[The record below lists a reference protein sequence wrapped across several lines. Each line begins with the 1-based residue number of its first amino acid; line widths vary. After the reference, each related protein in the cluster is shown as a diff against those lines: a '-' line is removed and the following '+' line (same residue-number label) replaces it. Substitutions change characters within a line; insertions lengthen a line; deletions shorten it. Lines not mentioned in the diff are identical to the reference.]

1 MNVNN
6 LDAAKVIAQHQIR
19 PQLDCEIYSGLN
31 SKSAV
36 FQPSQT
42 LPDVIEPESREGDKK
57 RSKKVRK
64 GPK

>member
-1 MNVNN
+1 MNLSN

-36 FQPSQT
+36 FKPT
-42 LPDVIEPESREGDKK
+42 ETCEIDEAGEKK
-57 RSKKVRK
+57 SSKKVRK